1 MKLEEEVKHKEKKK
15 DPSRLPILI
24 AVFFIFSIIGAVT
37 LYIYFQKNFV
47 FQDDIE
53 GEIKAK
59 YENLLNTNIK
69 KLSVIDNELDERLG
83 DIEKK
88 QLFIERE
95 IISLKNLDRSSSPN
109 NRTEI
114 WLVNEVKYLLKI
126 AKLHD
131 QFTMNSVFI
140 IGTLQQALDLMMG
153 FDDQEAMKIKNAI
166 ESEIENQIAGSIKN
180 KDQLLADINQFIDDA
195 VFLRRK
201 ESQQPSIQNDDQST
215 SIYKE
220 IWKSLSSSLNEMISV
235 QKLDQY
241 DQNIKI
247 SEEIITRHLQQL
259 LFDAKQ
265 SIEINRWT
273 LYEISINQAI
283 KWLEIHFDNRD
294 KKVALMLEKLQE
306 QSNYRAGQM
315 KSLPEI
321 INMIED
327 YQLLIEERAKD

>member
-1 MKLEEEVKHKEKKK
+1 MEEEVKHKEKKK
-15 DPSRLPILI
+15 DPSRLPVII
-24 AVFFIFSIIGAVT
+24 AVFFVFSVIGAVT
-37 LYIYFQKNFV
+37 LYIYFQKNFI

-53 GEIKAK
+53 GEIRAK

-69 KLSVIDNELDERLG
+69 KLSVIDNELNERLE

-88 QLFIERE
+88 QLFIDRE
-95 IISLKNLDRSSSPN
+95 IISIKNLDRSSSAS

-126 AKLHD
+126 ANLHD
-131 QFTMNSVFI
+131 QFTMDSFFI
-140 IGTLQQALDLMMG
+140 IGTLQQALDLMMD
-153 FDDQEAMKIKNAI
+153 FNDQEAMKIKNAI

-180 KDQLLADINQFIDDA
+180 KDQLIADINQFIDDA

-220 IWKSLSSSLNEMISV
+220 IWKSLSSSLNELISV

-241 DQNIKI
+241 EQNIKI

-265 SIEINRWT
+265 SLEINRWV
-273 LYEISINQAI
+273 LYEISIDQAI
-283 KWLEIHFDNRD
+283 KWLEIYFDSKD
-294 KKVALMLEKLQE
+294 KKVALMIEKLQE
-306 QSNYRAGQM
+306 QSNYRAGLM
-315 KSLPEI
+315 KNLPEI
-321 INMIED
+321 IKMIED
-327 YQLLIEERAKD
+327 YQLLIEERTKD

>member
-1 MKLEEEVKHKEKKK
+1 MEEEVKHKEKKK
-15 DPSRLPILI
+15 DPSRLPVII
-24 AVFFIFSIIGAVT
+24 AVFFVFSVIGAVT
-37 LYIYFQKNFV
+37 LYIYFQKNFI

-69 KLSVIDNELDERLG
+69 KLSVIDNELNERLE

-88 QLFIERE
+88 QLFIDRE
-95 IISLKNLDRSSSPN
+95 IISIKNLDRSSSTS

-126 AKLHD
+126 ANLHD
-131 QFTMNSVFI
+131 QFTMDSFFI
-140 IGTLQQALDLMMG
+140 IGTLQQALDLMMD

-180 KDQLLADINQFIDDA
+180 KDQLIADINQFIDDA

-241 DQNIKI
+241 EQNIKI

-265 SIEINRWT
+265 SLEINRWV
-273 LYEISINQAI
+273 LYEISIDQAI
-283 KWLEIHFDNRD
+283 KWLEIYFDSKD
-294 KKVALMLEKLQE
+294 KKVALIIEKLQE
-306 QSNYRAGQM
+306 QSNYRAGLM
-315 KSLPEI
+315 KNLPEI
-321 INMIED
+321 IKMIED
-327 YQLLIEERAKD
+327 YQLLIEERTKD

>member
-1 MKLEEEVKHKEKKK
+1 MEEEVKHKEKKK
-15 DPSRLPILI
+15 DPSRLPVII
-24 AVFFIFSIIGAVT
+24 AVFFVFSVIGAVT
-37 LYIYFQKNFV
+37 LYIYFQKNFI

-69 KLSVIDNELDERLG
+69 KLSVIDNELNERLE

-88 QLFIERE
+88 QLFIDRE
-95 IISLKNLDRSSSPN
+95 IISIKNLDRSSSTS

-126 AKLHD
+126 ANLHD
-131 QFTMNSVFI
+131 QFTMDSFFI
-140 IGTLQQALDLMMG
+140 IGTLQQALDLMMD
-153 FDDQEAMKIKNAI
+153 FNDQEAMKIKKAI

-180 KDQLLADINQFIDDA
+180 KDQLIADINQFIDDA

-241 DQNIKI
+241 EQNIKI

-265 SIEINRWT
+265 SLEINRWV
-273 LYEISINQAI
+273 LYEISIDQAI
-283 KWLEIHFDNRD
+283 KWLEIYFDSKD
-294 KKVALMLEKLQE
+294 KKVALIIEKLQE
-306 QSNYRAGQM
+306 QSNYRAGLM
-315 KSLPEI
+315 KNLPEI
-321 INMIED
+321 IKMIED
-327 YQLLIEERAKD
+327 YQLLIEERTKD

>member
-1 MKLEEEVKHKEKKK
+1 MEEEVKHKEKKK
-15 DPSRLPILI
+15 DPSRLPVII
-24 AVFFIFSIIGAVT
+24 AVFFVFSVIGAVT
-37 LYIYFQKNFV
+37 LYIYFQKNFI

-53 GEIKAK
+53 GEIRAK

-69 KLSVIDNELDERLG
+69 KLSVIDNELNERLE

-88 QLFIERE
+88 QLFIDRE
-95 IISLKNLDRSSSPN
+95 IISIKNLDRSSSTS

-126 AKLHD
+126 ANLHD
-131 QFTMNSVFI
+131 QFTMDSFFI
-140 IGTLQQALDLMMG
+140 IGTLQQALDLMMD

-180 KDQLLADINQFIDDA
+180 KDQLIADINQFIDDA

-241 DQNIKI
+241 EQNIKI

-265 SIEINRWT
+265 SLEINRWV
-273 LYEISINQAI
+273 LYEISIDQAI
-283 KWLEIHFDNRD
+283 KWLEIYFDSKD
-294 KKVALMLEKLQE
+294 KKVALIIEKLQE
-306 QSNYRAGQM
+306 QSNYRAGLM
-315 KSLPEI
+315 KNLPEI
-321 INMIED
+321 IKMIED
-327 YQLLIEERAKD
+327 YQLLIEERTKD

>member
-1 MKLEEEVKHKEKKK
+1 MEEEVKHKEKKK
-15 DPSRLPILI
+15 DPSRLPVII
-24 AVFFIFSIIGAVT
+24 AVFFVFSVIGAVT
-37 LYIYFQKNFV
+37 LYIYFQKNFI

-53 GEIKAK
+53 GEIRAK

-69 KLSVIDNELDERLG
+69 KLSVIDNELNERLE

-88 QLFIERE
+88 QLFIDRE
-95 IISLKNLDRSSSPN
+95 IISIKNLDRSSSTS

-126 AKLHD
+126 ANLHD
-131 QFTMNSVFI
+131 QFTMDSFFI
-140 IGTLQQALDLMMG
+140 IGTLQQALDLMMD
-153 FDDQEAMKIKNAI
+153 FNDQEAMKIKNAI

-180 KDQLLADINQFIDDA
+180 KDQLIADINQFIDDA

-241 DQNIKI
+241 EQNIKI

-265 SIEINRWT
+265 SLEINRWV
-273 LYEISINQAI
+273 LYEISIDQAI
-283 KWLEIHFDNRD
+283 KWLEIYFDSKD

-306 QSNYRAGQM
+306 QSNYRAGLM
-315 KSLPEI
+315 KNLPEI
-321 INMIED
+321 IKMIEN
-327 YQLLIEERAKD
+327 YQLLIEERTKD

>member
-1 MKLEEEVKHKEKKK
+1 MEEEVKHKEKKK
-15 DPSRLPILI
+15 DPSRLPVII
-24 AVFFIFSIIGAVT
+24 AVFFVFSVIGAVT
-37 LYIYFQKNFV
+37 LYIYFQKNFI

-69 KLSVIDNELDERLG
+69 KLSVIDNELNERLE

-88 QLFIERE
+88 QLFIDRE
-95 IISLKNLDRSSSPN
+95 IISIKNLDRSSSTS

-126 AKLHD
+126 ANLHD
-131 QFTMNSVFI
+131 QFTMDSFFI
-140 IGTLQQALDLMMG
+140 IGTLQQALDLMMD
-153 FDDQEAMKIKNAI
+153 FNDQEAMKLKNAI

-180 KDQLLADINQFIDDA
+180 KDQLIADINQFIDDA

-241 DQNIKI
+241 EQNIKI

-265 SIEINRWT
+265 SLEINRWV
-273 LYEISINQAI
+273 LYEISIDQAI
-283 KWLEIHFDNRD
+283 KWLEIYFDSKD
-294 KKVALMLEKLQE
+294 KKVALIIEKLQE
-306 QSNYRAGQM
+306 QSNYRAGLM
-315 KSLPEI
+315 KNLPEI
-321 INMIED
+321 IKMIED
-327 YQLLIEERAKD
+327 YQLLIEERTKD

>member
-1 MKLEEEVKHKEKKK
+1 MEEEVKHKEKKK
-15 DPSRLPILI
+15 DPSRLPVII
-24 AVFFIFSIIGAVT
+24 AVFFVFSVIGAVT
-37 LYIYFQKNFV
+37 LYIYFQKNFI

-69 KLSVIDNELDERLG
+69 KLSVIDNELNERLE

-88 QLFIERE
+88 QLFIDRE
-95 IISLKNLDRSSSPN
+95 IISIKNLDRSSSAS

-126 AKLHD
+126 ANLHD
-131 QFTMNSVFI
+131 QFTMDSFFI
-140 IGTLQQALDLMMG
+140 IGTLQQALDLMID

-180 KDQLLADINQFIDDA
+180 KDQLIADINQFIDDA

-241 DQNIKI
+241 EQNIKI

-265 SIEINRWT
+265 SLEINRWV
-273 LYEISINQAI
+273 LYEISIDQAI
-283 KWLEIHFDNRD
+283 KWLEIYFDSKD
-294 KKVALMLEKLQE
+294 KKVALMTEKLQE
-306 QSNYRAGQM
+306 QSNYRAGLM
-315 KSLPEI
+315 KNLPEI
-321 INMIED
+321 IKMIED
-327 YQLLIEERAKD
+327 YQLLIEERTKD

>member
-1 MKLEEEVKHKEKKK
+1 MEEEVKHKEKKK
-15 DPSRLPILI
+15 DPSRLPVII
-24 AVFFIFSIIGAVT
+24 AVFFVFSVIGAVT
-37 LYIYFQKNFV
+37 LYIYFQKNFI

-53 GEIKAK
+53 GEIRAK

-69 KLSVIDNELDERLG
+69 KLSVIDNELNERLE

-88 QLFIERE
+88 QLFIDRE
-95 IISLKNLDRSSSPN
+95 IISIKNLDRSSSTS

-126 AKLHD
+126 ANLHD
-131 QFTMNSVFI
+131 QFTMDRFFI
-140 IGTLQQALDLMMG
+140 IGTLQQALDLMMD

-180 KDQLLADINQFIDDA
+180 KDQLIADINQFIDDA
-195 VFLRRK
+195 VFLLRK

-241 DQNIKI
+241 EQNIKI

-265 SIEINRWT
+265 SLEINRWV
-273 LYEISINQAI
+273 LYEISIDQAI
-283 KWLEIHFDNRD
+283 KWLEIYFDSKD

-306 QSNYRAGQM
+306 QSNYRAGLM
-315 KSLPEI
+315 KNLPEI
-321 INMIED
+321 IKMIED
-327 YQLLIEERAKD
+327 YQLLIEERTKD

>member
-1 MKLEEEVKHKEKKK
+1 MEEEVEHKEKKK
-15 DPSRLPILI
+15 DPSRLPVII
-24 AVFFIFSIIGAVT
+24 AVFFVFSVIGAVT
-37 LYIYFQKNFV
+37 LYIYFQKNFI

-69 KLSVIDNELDERLG
+69 KLSVIDNELNERLE

-88 QLFIERE
+88 QLFIDRE
-95 IISLKNLDRSSSPN
+95 IISIKNLDRSSSTS

-126 AKLHD
+126 ANLHD
-131 QFTMNSVFI
+131 QFTMDSFFI
-140 IGTLQQALDLMMG
+140 IGTLQQALDLMMD
-153 FDDQEAMKIKNAI
+153 FNDQEAMKIKKAI

-180 KDQLLADINQFIDDA
+180 KDQLIADINQFIDDA

-241 DQNIKI
+241 EQNIKI

-265 SIEINRWT
+265 SLEINRWV
-273 LYEISINQAI
+273 LYEISIDQAI
-283 KWLEIHFDNRD
+283 KWLEIYFDSKD
-294 KKVALMLEKLQE
+294 KKVALIIEKLQE
-306 QSNYRAGQM
+306 QSNYRAGLM

-321 INMIED
+321 IKMIED
-327 YQLLIEERAKD
+327 YQLLIEERTKD

>member
-1 MKLEEEVKHKEKKK
+1 MEEEVKHKEKKK
-15 DPSRLPILI
+15 DPSRLPVII
-24 AVFFIFSIIGAVT
+24 AVFFVFSVIGAVT

-53 GEIKAK
+53 GEIRAK

-69 KLSVIDNELDERLG
+69 KLSVIDNELNERLE

-88 QLFIERE
+88 QLFIDRE
-95 IISLKNLDRSSSPN
+95 IISIKNLDRSSSTS

-126 AKLHD
+126 ANLHD
-131 QFTMNSVFI
+131 QFTMDSFFI
-140 IGTLQQALDLMMG
+140 IGTLQQALDLMMD
-153 FDDQEAMKIKNAI
+153 FNDQEAMKIKNAI

-180 KDQLLADINQFIDDA
+180 KDQLIADINQFIDDA

-241 DQNIKI
+241 EQNIKI

-265 SIEINRWT
+265 SLEINRWV
-273 LYEISINQAI
+273 LYEISIDQAI
-283 KWLEIHFDNRD
+283 KWLEIYFDSKD
-294 KKVALMLEKLQE
+294 KKVALIIEKLQE
-306 QSNYRAGQM
+306 QSNYRAGLM
-315 KSLPEI
+315 KNLPEI
-321 INMIED
+321 IKMIED
-327 YQLLIEERAKD
+327 YQLLIEERTKD

>member
-1 MKLEEEVKHKEKKK
+1 MEEEVKHKEKKK
-15 DPSRLPILI
+15 DPSRLPVII
-24 AVFFIFSIIGAVT
+24 AVFFVFSVIGAVT
-37 LYIYFQKNFV
+37 LYIYFQKNFI

-69 KLSVIDNELDERLG
+69 KLSVIDNELNERLE

-88 QLFIERE
+88 QLFIDRE
-95 IISLKNLDRSSSPN
+95 IISIKNLDRSSSTS

-126 AKLHD
+126 ANLHD
-131 QFTMNSVFI
+131 QFTMDCFFI
-140 IGTLQQALDLMMG
+140 IGALQQALDLMVN

-180 KDQLLADINQFIDDA
+180 KDQLIADINQFIDDA

-241 DQNIKI
+241 ERNIKI
-247 SEEIITRHLQQL
+247 SEEIITRHLQLL

-265 SIEINRWT
+265 SLEINRWV
-273 LYEISINQAI
+273 LYEISIDQAI
-283 KWLEIHFDNRD
+283 KWLEIYFDSKD
-294 KKVALMLEKLQE
+294 KKVALIIEKLQE

-315 KSLPEI
+315 KNLPEI

-327 YQLLIEERAKD
+327 YQLLIEERTKD

>member
-1 MKLEEEVKHKEKKK
+1 MEEEVKHKEKKK
-15 DPSRLPILI
+15 DPSRLPVII
-24 AVFFIFSIIGAVT
+24 AVFFVFSVIGAVT
-37 LYIYFQKNFV
+37 LYIYFQKNFI

-69 KLSVIDNELDERLG
+69 KLSVIDNELNERLE

-88 QLFIERE
+88 QLFIDRE
-95 IISLKNLDRSSSPN
+95 IISIKNLDRSSSTN

-126 AKLHD
+126 ANLHD
-131 QFTMNSVFI
+131 QFTMDSFFI
-140 IGTLQQALDLMMG
+140 IGTLQQALDLMMD
-153 FDDQEAMKIKNAI
+153 FNDQEAMKIKNAI

-180 KDQLLADINQFIDDA
+180 KDQLIADINQFIDDA
-195 VFLRRK
+195 VLLRRK

-241 DQNIKI
+241 EQNIKI

-265 SIEINRWT
+265 SLEINRWV
-273 LYEISINQAI
+273 LYEISIDQAI
-283 KWLEIHFDNRD
+283 KWLEIHFDSRD

-306 QSNYRAGQM
+306 QSNYRAGLM
-315 KSLPEI
+315 KNLPEI
-321 INMIED
+321 IKMIED
-327 YQLLIEERAKD
+327 YQLLIEERTKD

>member
-1 MKLEEEVKHKEKKK
+1 MEEEVEHKEKKK
-15 DPSRLPILI
+15 DLSRLRVII
-24 AVFFIFSIIGAVT
+24 VVIFIFSIIGAVT
-37 LYIYFQKNFV
+37 LYIYFQKNFI

-69 KLSVIDNELDERLG
+69 KLSVIDNELNERLE

-88 QLFIERE
+88 QLFIDRE
-95 IISLKNLDRSSSPN
+95 IISIKNLDRSSSTS

-126 AKLHD
+126 ANLHD
-131 QFTMNSVFI
+131 QFTMDSFFI
-140 IGTLQQALDLMMG
+140 IGTLQQALDLMMD
-153 FDDQEAMKIKNAI
+153 FNDQEAMKLKNAI

-180 KDQLLADINQFIDDA
+180 KDQLIADINQFIDDA
-195 VFLRRK
+195 VFLQRK

-241 DQNIKI
+241 EQNIKI

-265 SIEINRWT
+265 SLEINRWV
-273 LYEISINQAI
+273 LYEISIDQAI
-283 KWLEIHFDNRD
+283 KWLEIYFDSKD
-294 KKVALMLEKLQE
+294 KKVALIIEKLQE
-306 QSNYRAGQM
+306 QSNYRAGLM
-315 KSLPEI
+315 KNLPEI
-321 INMIED
+321 IKMIED
-327 YQLLIEERAKD
+327 YQLLIEERTKD

>member
-1 MKLEEEVKHKEKKK
+1 MEEEVKHKEKKK
-15 DPSRLPILI
+15 DPSRLPVII
-24 AVFFIFSIIGAVT
+24 AVFFVFSVLAAVT
-37 LYIYFQKNFV
+37 LYIYIPKNFI

-53 GEIKAK
+53 GEIRAK

-69 KLSVIDNELDERLG
+69 KLSVIDNELNERLE

-88 QLFIERE
+88 QLFIDRE
-95 IISLKNLDRSSSPN
+95 IISIKNLDRSSSTS

-126 AKLHD
+126 ANLHD
-131 QFTMNSVFI
+131 QFTMDSFFI
-140 IGTLQQALDLMMG
+140 IGTLQQALDLMMD
-153 FDDQEAMKIKNAI
+153 FNDQEAMKIKNAI

-180 KDQLLADINQFIDDA
+180 KDQLIADINQFIDDA

-241 DQNIKI
+241 EQNIKI
-247 SEEIITRHLQQL
+247 SEEIITRHLQLL

-265 SIEINRWT
+265 SLEINRWV
-273 LYEISINQAI
+273 LYEISIDQAI
-283 KWLEIHFDNRD
+283 KWLEIYFDSKD
-294 KKVALMLEKLQE
+294 KKVALIIEKLQE
-306 QSNYRAGQM
+306 QSNYRAGLM
-315 KSLPEI
+315 KNLPEI
-321 INMIED
+321 IKMIED
-327 YQLLIEERAKD
+327 YQLLIEERTKD

>member
-1 MKLEEEVKHKEKKK
+1 MEEEVKHKEKKK
-15 DPSRLPILI
+15 DPSRLPVII
-24 AVFFIFSIIGAVT
+24 AVFFVFSVIGAVT
-37 LYIYFQKNFV
+37 LYIYFQKNFI

-69 KLSVIDNELDERLG
+69 KLSVIDNELNERLE

-88 QLFIERE
+88 QLFIDRE
-95 IISLKNLDRSSSPN
+95 IISIKNLNRSSSTS

-126 AKLHD
+126 ANLHD
-131 QFTMNSVFI
+131 QFTMDSFFI
-140 IGTLQQALDLMMG
+140 IGTLQQALDLMMD
-153 FDDQEAMKIKNAI
+153 FNDQEAMKIKNAI

-180 KDQLLADINQFIDDA
+180 KDQLIADINQFIDDA

-241 DQNIKI
+241 EQNIKI

-265 SIEINRWT
+265 SLEINRWV
-273 LYEISINQAI
+273 LYEISIDQAI
-283 KWLEIHFDNRD
+283 KWLEIYFDSKD
-294 KKVALMLEKLQE
+294 KKVALIIEKLQE
-306 QSNYRAGQM
+306 QSSYRAGLM
-315 KSLPEI
+315 KNLPEI
-321 INMIED
+321 IKMIEG
-327 YQLLIEERAKD
+327 YQLLIEERTKD

>member
-1 MKLEEEVKHKEKKK
+1 LEEEVKHKEKKK
-15 DPSRLPILI
+15 DPSRLPVII
-24 AVFFIFSIIGAVT
+24 AVFFVFSVIGAVT
-37 LYIYFQKNFV
+37 LYIYFQKNFI

-53 GEIKAK
+53 GEIRAK

-69 KLSVIDNELDERLG
+69 KLSVIDNELNERLE

-88 QLFIERE
+88 QLFIDRE
-95 IISLKNLDRSSSPN
+95 IISIKNLDRSSSTSS
-109 NRTEI
+109 RTEI

-126 AKLHD
+126 ANLHD
-131 QFTMNSVFI
+131 QFTMDSFFI
-140 IGTLQQALDLMMG
+140 IGTLQQALDLMMD

-180 KDQLLADINQFIDDA
+180 KDQLIADINQFIDDA
-195 VFLRRK
+195 VFLLRK

-241 DQNIKI
+241 EQNIKI

-265 SIEINRWT
+265 SLEINRWV
-273 LYEISINQAI
+273 LYEISIDQAI
-283 KWLEIHFDNRD
+283 KWLEIYFDSKD

-306 QSNYRAGQM
+306 QSNYRAGLM
-315 KSLPEI
+315 KNLPEI
-321 INMIED
+321 IKMIED
-327 YQLLIEERAKD
+327 YQLLIEERTKD

>member
-1 MKLEEEVKHKEKKK
+1 MEKEVKHKEKKK
-15 DPSRLPILI
+15 DPSRLPVII
-24 AVFFIFSIIGAVT
+24 AVFFVFSVIGAVT
-37 LYIYFQKNFV
+37 LYIYFQKNFI

-69 KLSVIDNELDERLG
+69 KLSVIDNELNERLE

-88 QLFIERE
+88 QLFIDRE
-95 IISLKNLDRSSSPN
+95 IISIKNLDRSSSTS

-126 AKLHD
+126 ANLHD
-131 QFTMNSVFI
+131 QFTMDSFFI
-140 IGTLQQALDLMMG
+140 IGTLQQALDLMMD
-153 FDDQEAMKIKNAI
+153 FNDQEAMKIKNAI

-180 KDQLLADINQFIDDA
+180 KDQLIADINQFIDDA

-241 DQNIKI
+241 EQNIKI

-265 SIEINRWT
+265 SLEINRWV
-273 LYEISINQAI
+273 LYEISIDQAI
-283 KWLEIHFDNRD
+283 KWLEIYFDSKD
-294 KKVALMLEKLQE
+294 KKVALIIEKLQE
-306 QSNYRAGQM
+306 QSNYRAGLM
-315 KSLPEI
+315 KNLPEI
-321 INMIED
+321 IKMIED
-327 YQLLIEERAKD
+327 YQLLIEERTKD

>member
-1 MKLEEEVKHKEKKK
+1 MEEEAKHKEKKK
-15 DPSRLPILI
+15 DPSRLPVII
-24 AVFFIFSIIGAVT
+24 AVFFVFSVIGAVT
-37 LYIYFQKNFV
+37 LYIYFQKNFI

-69 KLSVIDNELDERLG
+69 KLSVIDNELNERLE

-88 QLFIERE
+88 QLFIDRE
-95 IISLKNLDRSSSPN
+95 IISIKNLDRSSSTS

-126 AKLHD
+126 ANLHD
-131 QFTMNSVFI
+131 QFTMDSFFI
-140 IGTLQQALDLMMG
+140 IGTLQQALDLMMD
-153 FDDQEAMKIKNAI
+153 FNDQEAMKLKNAI

-180 KDQLLADINQFIDDA
+180 KDQLIADINQFIDDA

-241 DQNIKI
+241 EQNIKI

-265 SIEINRWT
+265 SLEINRWV
-273 LYEISINQAI
+273 LYEISIDQAI
-283 KWLEIHFDNRD
+283 KWLEIYFDSKD
-294 KKVALMLEKLQE
+294 KKVALIIEKLQE
-306 QSNYRAGQM
+306 QSNYRAGLM
-315 KSLPEI
+315 KNLPEI
-321 INMIED
+321 IRMIEG
-327 YQLLIEERAKD
+327 YQLLIEERTKD

>member
-1 MKLEEEVKHKEKKK
+1 MEEEVKHKEKKK
-15 DPSRLPILI
+15 DPSRLPVII
-24 AVFFIFSIIGAVT
+24 AVFFVFSVIGAVT
-37 LYIYFQKNFV
+37 LYIYFQKNFI

-53 GEIKAK
+53 GEIRAK

-69 KLSVIDNELDERLG
+69 KLSVIDNELNERLE

-88 QLFIERE
+88 QLFIDRE
-95 IISLKNLDRSSSPN
+95 IISIKNLDRSSSAS

-126 AKLHD
+126 ANLHD
-131 QFTMNSVFI
+131 QFTMDSFFI
-140 IGTLQQALDLMMG
+140 IGTLQQALDLMMD
-153 FDDQEAMKIKNAI
+153 FNDQEAMKIKNAI

-180 KDQLLADINQFIDDA
+180 KDQLIADINQFIDDA

-220 IWKSLSSSLNEMISV
+220 KWKSLSSSLNELISV

-241 DQNIKI
+241 EQNIKI

-265 SIEINRWT
+265 SLEINRWV
-273 LYEISINQAI
+273 LYEISIDQAI
-283 KWLEIHFDNRD
+283 KWLEIYFDSKD
-294 KKVALMLEKLQE
+294 KKVALMIEKLQE
-306 QSNYRAGQM
+306 QSNYRAGLM
-315 KSLPEI
+315 KNLPEI
-321 INMIED
+321 IKMIED
-327 YQLLIEERAKD
+327 YQLLIEERTKD

>member
-1 MKLEEEVKHKEKKK
+1 MEEEVKHKEKKK
-15 DPSRLPILI
+15 DPSRLPVII
-24 AVFFIFSIIGAVT
+24 AVFFVFSVIGAVT
-37 LYIYFQKNFV
+37 LYIYFQKNFI

-69 KLSVIDNELDERLG
+69 KLSVIDNELNERLE

-88 QLFIERE
+88 QLFIDRE
-95 IISLKNLDRSSSPN
+95 IISIKNLDRSSSAS

-126 AKLHD
+126 ANLHD
-131 QFTMNSVFI
+131 QFTMDSFFI
-140 IGTLQQALDLMMG
+140 IGTLQQALDLMMD
-153 FDDQEAMKIKNAI
+153 FNDQEAMKIKNAI

-180 KDQLLADINQFIDDA
+180 KDQLIADINQFIDDA

-241 DQNIKI
+241 EQNIKI

-265 SIEINRWT
+265 SLEINRWV
-273 LYEISINQAI
+273 LYEISIDQAI
-283 KWLEIHFDNRD
+283 KWLEIYFDSKD
-294 KKVALMLEKLQE
+294 KKVALIIEKLQE
-306 QSNYRAGQM
+306 QSNYRAGLM
-315 KSLPEI
+315 KNLPEI
-321 INMIED
+321 IKMIED
-327 YQLLIEERAKD
+327 YQLLIEERTKD

>member
-1 MKLEEEVKHKEKKK
+1 LEEEVKHKEKKK
-15 DPSRLPILI
+15 DPSRLPVII
-24 AVFFIFSIIGAVT
+24 AVFFVFSVIGAVT
-37 LYIYFQKNFV
+37 LYIYFQKNFI

-69 KLSVIDNELDERLG
+69 KLSVIDNELNERLE

-88 QLFIERE
+88 QLFIDRE
-95 IISLKNLDRSSSPN
+95 IISIKNLDRSSSTS

-126 AKLHD
+126 ANLHD
-131 QFTMNSVFI
+131 QFTMDSFFI
-140 IGTLQQALDLMMG
+140 IGTLQQALDLMMD
-153 FDDQEAMKIKNAI
+153 FNDQEAMKIKNAI

-180 KDQLLADINQFIDDA
+180 KDQLIADINQFIDDA

-241 DQNIKI
+241 EQNIKI

-265 SIEINRWT
+265 SLEINRWV
-273 LYEISINQAI
+273 LYEISIDQAI
-283 KWLEIHFDNRD
+283 KWLEIYFDSKD
-294 KKVALMLEKLQE
+294 KKVALIIEKLQE
-306 QSNYRAGQM
+306 QSNYRAGLM
-315 KSLPEI
+315 KNLPEI
-321 INMIED
+321 IKMIED
-327 YQLLIEERAKD
+327 YQLLIEERTKD

>member
-1 MKLEEEVKHKEKKK
+1 MEEEAKYKEKKK
-15 DPSRLPILI
+15 DPSRLRVII
-24 AVFFIFSIIGAVT
+24 VVFFVFSIIGAVT
-37 LYIYFQKNFV
+37 LYIYFQKNFI

-69 KLSVIDNELDERLG
+69 KLSVIDNELNERLE

-88 QLFIERE
+88 QLFIDRE
-95 IISLKNLDRSSSPN
+95 IISIKNLDRSSSTS

-126 AKLHD
+126 ANLHD
-131 QFTMNSVFI
+131 QFTMDSFFI
-140 IGTLQQALDLMMG
+140 IGTLQQALDLMMD
-153 FDDQEAMKIKNAI
+153 FNDQEAMKLKNAI

-180 KDQLLADINQFIDDA
+180 KDQLIADINQFIDDA
-195 VFLRRK
+195 VFLQRK

-241 DQNIKI
+241 EQNIKI

-265 SIEINRWT
+265 SLEINRWV
-273 LYEISINQAI
+273 LYEISIDQAI
-283 KWLEIHFDNRD
+283 KWLEIYFDSKD
-294 KKVALMLEKLQE
+294 KKVALIIEKLQE
-306 QSNYRAGQM
+306 QSNYRAGLM
-315 KSLPEI
+315 KNLPEI
-321 INMIED
+321 IKMIED
-327 YQLLIEERAKD
+327 YQLLIEERTKD

>member
-1 MKLEEEVKHKEKKK
+1 MEEEVKHKEKKK
-15 DPSRLPILI
+15 DPSRLPVII

-53 GEIKAK
+53 GEIRAK

-69 KLSVIDNELDERLG
+69 KLSVIDNELNERLE

-88 QLFIERE
+88 QLFIDRE
-95 IISLKNLDRSSSPN
+95 IISIKNLDRSSSAS

-126 AKLHD
+126 ANLHD
-131 QFTMNSVFI
+131 QFTMDSFFI
-140 IGTLQQALDLMMG
+140 IGTLQQALDLMMD
-153 FDDQEAMKIKNAI
+153 FNDQEAMKIKNAI

-180 KDQLLADINQFIDDA
+180 KDQLIADINQFIDDA

-241 DQNIKI
+241 EQNIKI

-265 SIEINRWT
+265 SLEINRWV
-273 LYEISINQAI
+273 LYEISIDQAI
-283 KWLEIHFDNRD
+283 KWLEIHFDSRD

-315 KSLPEI
+315 KNLPEI

-327 YQLLIEERAKD
+327 YQLLIEERTKD

>member
-1 MKLEEEVKHKEKKK
+1 M
-15 DPSRLPILI
+15 
-24 AVFFIFSIIGAVT
+24 
-37 LYIYFQKNFV
+37 
-47 FQDDIE
+47 
-53 GEIKAK
+53 
-59 YENLLNTNIK
+59 
-69 KLSVIDNELDERLG
+69 SVIDNELNERLE

-88 QLFIERE
+88 QLFIDRE
-95 IISLKNLDRSSSPN
+95 IISIKNLDRSSSTN

-126 AKLHD
+126 ANLHD
-131 QFTMNSVFI
+131 QFTMDSFFI
-140 IGTLQQALDLMMG
+140 IGTLQQALDLMMD
-153 FDDQEAMKIKNAI
+153 FNDQEAMKIKNAI

-180 KDQLLADINQFIDDA
+180 KDQLIADINQFIDDA

-241 DQNIKI
+241 EQNIKI

-265 SIEINRWT
+265 SLEINRWV
-273 LYEISINQAI
+273 LYEISIDQAI
-283 KWLEIHFDNRD
+283 KWLEIYFDSKD

-306 QSNYRAGQM
+306 QSNYRAGLM
-315 KSLPEI
+315 KNLPEI
-321 INMIED
+321 IKMIED
-327 YQLLIEERAKD
+327 YQLLIEERTKD

>member
-1 MKLEEEVKHKEKKK
+1 M
-15 DPSRLPILI
+15 
-24 AVFFIFSIIGAVT
+24 
-37 LYIYFQKNFV
+37 
-47 FQDDIE
+47 
-53 GEIKAK
+53 
-59 YENLLNTNIK
+59 
-69 KLSVIDNELDERLG
+69 SVIDNELNEKLE

-88 QLFIERE
+88 QLFIDRE
-95 IISLKNLDRSSSPN
+95 IISIKNLDRSSSTS

-126 AKLHD
+126 ANLHD
-131 QFTMNSVFI
+131 QFTMDSFFI
-140 IGTLQQALDLMMG
+140 IGTLQQALDLMMD
-153 FDDQEAMKIKNAI
+153 FNDQEAMKIKNAI

-180 KDQLLADINQFIDDA
+180 KDQLIADINQFIDNA

-241 DQNIKI
+241 EQNIKI

-265 SIEINRWT
+265 SLEINRWV
-273 LYEISINQAI
+273 LYEISIDQAI
-283 KWLEIHFDNRD
+283 KWLEIYFDSKD
-294 KKVALMLEKLQE
+294 KKVALIIEKLQE
-306 QSNYRAGQM
+306 QSNYRAGLM
-315 KSLPEI
+315 KNLPEI
-321 INMIED
+321 IRMIEG
-327 YQLLIEERAKD
+327 YQLLIEERKKD

>member
-1 MKLEEEVKHKEKKK
+1 MEEEVKHKEKKK
-15 DPSRLPILI
+15 DPSRLPVII
-24 AVFFIFSIIGAVT
+24 AVFFVFSVIGAVT
-37 LYIYFQKNFV
+37 LYIYFQKNFI

-69 KLSVIDNELDERLG
+69 KLSVIDNELNERLE

-95 IISLKNLDRSSSPN
+95 IISIKNLDRSSSTS

-126 AKLHD
+126 ANLHD
-131 QFTMNSVFI
+131 QFTMDSFFI
-140 IGTLQQALDLMMG
+140 IGTLQQALDLMMD
-153 FDDQEAMKIKNAI
+153 FNDQEAMKIKNAI

-180 KDQLLADINQFIDDA
+180 KDQLIADINQFIDDA

-220 IWKSLSSSLNEMISV
+220 IWKSLSSSLNELISV

-241 DQNIKI
+241 EQNIKI

-265 SIEINRWT
+265 SLEINRWV
-273 LYEISINQAI
+273 LYEISIDQAI
-283 KWLEIHFDNRD
+283 KWLEIYFDSKD
-294 KKVALMLEKLQE
+294 KKVALIIEKLQE
-306 QSNYRAGQM
+306 QSNYRAGLM
-315 KSLPEI
+315 KNLPEI
-321 INMIED
+321 IKMIED
-327 YQLLIEERAKD
+327 YQLLIEERTKD

>member
-1 MKLEEEVKHKEKKK
+1 MEEEIKHKEKKK
-15 DPSRLPILI
+15 DSSRLPVII
-24 AVFFIFSIIGAVT
+24 AVFFIFSIIGAIT

-53 GEIKAK
+53 GEIRAK

-69 KLSVIDNELDERLG
+69 KLSVIDNELNERLE

-95 IISLKNLDRSSSPN
+95 IISIKNLDHSSSPN

-126 AKLHD
+126 ANLHD

-140 IGTLQQALDLMMG
+140 IATLQQALDLMMN
-153 FDDQEAMKIKNAI
+153 FDDQEAIKIKKTI

-180 KDQLLADINQFIDDA
+180 KDRLIADISQFIEDA
-195 VFLRRK
+195 VFLQRK
-201 ESQQPSIQNDDQST
+201 ELQQPSMQNDDQST

-220 IWKSLSSSLNEMISV
+220 IWGSLSSSLNEMISV
-235 QKLDQY
+235 KKLDQY

-265 SIEINRWT
+265 SLEINRWI
-273 LYEISINQAI
+273 LYEISIDQAI
-283 KWLEIHFDNRD
+283 KWLEIHFDSRD

-306 QSNYRAGQM
+306 QSNYKAGQM
-315 KSLPEI
+315 KNLPEI

-327 YQLLIEERAKD
+327 YQLLIEERTKD

>member
-1 MKLEEEVKHKEKKK
+1 MEEEVKHKEKKK
-15 DPSRLPILI
+15 DPSRLPVII
-24 AVFFIFSIIGAVT
+24 AVFFVFSVIGAVT
-37 LYIYFQKNFV
+37 LYIYFQKNFI

-53 GEIKAK
+53 GEIRAK

-69 KLSVIDNELDERLG
+69 KLSVIDNELNERLE

-88 QLFIERE
+88 QLFIEQE
-95 IISLKNLDRSSSPN
+95 IISIKNLDRSSSPN

-126 AKLHD
+126 ANLHD
-131 QFTMNSVFI
+131 QFTMDSFFI
-140 IGTLQQALDLMMG
+140 IGTLQQALDLMMD

-180 KDQLLADINQFIDDA
+180 KDQLIADINQFIDDA

-241 DQNIKI
+241 EQNIKI

-265 SIEINRWT
+265 SLEINRWV
-273 LYEISINQAI
+273 LYEISIDQAI
-283 KWLEIHFDNRD
+283 KWLEIYFDSKD
-294 KKVALMLEKLQE
+294 KKVALIIEKLQE
-306 QSNYRAGQM
+306 QSNYRAGLM
-315 KSLPEI
+315 KNLPEI
-321 INMIED
+321 IKMIED
-327 YQLLIEERAKD
+327 YQLLIEERTKD

>member
-1 MKLEEEVKHKEKKK
+1 MEEEVKHKEKKK
-15 DPSRLPILI
+15 DPSRLPVII
-24 AVFFIFSIIGAVT
+24 AVFFVFSVIGAVT
-37 LYIYFQKNFV
+37 LYIYFQKNFI

-53 GEIKAK
+53 GEIRAK

-69 KLSVIDNELDERLG
+69 KLSVIDNELNERLE

-88 QLFIERE
+88 QLFIDRE
-95 IISLKNLDRSSSPN
+95 IISIKNLDRSSSTS

-126 AKLHD
+126 ANLHD
-131 QFTMNSVFI
+131 QFTMDSFFI
-140 IGTLQQALDLMMG
+140 IGTLQQALDLMMD
-153 FDDQEAMKIKNAI
+153 FDDQEVMKIKNAI

-180 KDQLLADINQFIDDA
+180 KDQLIADINQFIDDA

-241 DQNIKI
+241 EQNIKI

-265 SIEINRWT
+265 SLEINRWV
-273 LYEISINQAI
+273 LYEISIDQAI
-283 KWLEIHFDNRD
+283 KWLEIYFDSKD

-315 KSLPEI
+315 KNLPEI

-327 YQLLIEERAKD
+327 YQLLIEERTKD

>member
-1 MKLEEEVKHKEKKK
+1 MEEEVKHKEKKK
-15 DPSRLPILI
+15 DPSRLPVII
-24 AVFFIFSIIGAVT
+24 AVFFVFSIIGAVT
-37 LYIYFQKNFV
+37 LYIYFQKNFI

-69 KLSVIDNELDERLG
+69 KLSVIDNELNERLE

-88 QLFIERE
+88 QLFIDRE
-95 IISLKNLDRSSSPN
+95 IISIKNLDRSSSTS

-126 AKLHD
+126 ANLHD
-131 QFTMNSVFI
+131 QFTMDSFFI
-140 IGTLQQALDLMMG
+140 IGTLQQALDLMID

-180 KDQLLADINQFIDDA
+180 KDQLIADINQFIDDA

-241 DQNIKI
+241 EQNIKI

-265 SIEINRWT
+265 SLEINRWV
-273 LYEISINQAI
+273 LYEISIDQAI
-283 KWLEIHFDNRD
+283 KWLEIYFDSKD
-294 KKVALMLEKLQE
+294 KKVALIIEKLQE
-306 QSNYRAGQM
+306 QSNYRAGLM
-315 KSLPEI
+315 KNLPEI
-321 INMIED
+321 IKMIED
-327 YQLLIEERAKD
+327 YQLLIEERTKD